1 MTTTVTASP
10 AATAH
15 AFLDAFAE
23 HDVAAAVALADPQV
37 AVLVHPLGVRAA
49 DRAGLQTVLT
59 DLITAFPDLLL
70 TMHRVIVTGDV
81 VTALLRV
88 EGTQAAAYAGAVN
101 QEKHIDLDQA
111 WRFVIE
117 DGLITAVSAYW
128 CQQQL
133 YRRLAVKRFD
143 QVAIVGG
150 ELS

>member
-1 MTTTVTASP
+1 MLTTLTAGP
-10 AATAH
+10 AATTT

-37 AVLVHPLGVRAA
+37 ALVVPPLGVRAG
-49 DRAGLQTVLT
+49 DRAALQIVLT
-59 DLITAFPDLLL
+59 ELTTAFPDLLL
-70 TMHRVIVTGDV
+70 TVRRVIVTGDV
-81 VTALLRV
+81 VTALFTI
-88 EGTQAAAYAGAVN
+88 EGTQAAAYAGVVN
-101 QEKHIDLDQA
+101 QEKHVDLSHA

-117 DGLITAVSAYW
+117 DGVITAVSAYW

-150 ELS
+150 EQS

>member
-1 MTTTVTASP
+1 MPTTLTASP

-15 AFLDAFAE
+15 AFLDALAE

-37 AVLVHPLGVRAA
+37 AVLVHPLGVRVA

-70 TMHRVIVTGDV
+70 TVRRVIVTGDV

-88 EGTQAAAYAGAVN
+88 EGTQAAAYAGVVN

-111 WRFVIE
+111 WRFVID
-117 DGLITAVSAYW
+117 DGVITAVSAYW

-150 ELS
+150 EQP

>member
-1 MTTTVTASP
+1 MTTTLTASP

-37 AVLVHPLGVRAA
+37 AVLVHPLEVRAA

-70 TMHRVIVTGDV
+70 TVHRVIVTGDV

-111 WRFVIE
+111 WRFVID
-117 DGLITAVSAYW
+117 DGVITAVSAYW